1 MNMATRKTAKATE
14 YYFGNDTFGRG
25 VALARR
31 ESDGQYFVR
40 FCSGPR
46 GYGRWGKHNETVTHP
61 TETTNIYTGEVI
73 QFSEETSKSLVNWGF
88 QRLQSADPKGIR
100 LPLE

>member
-1 MNMATRKTAKATE
+1 MAQRKTAKATE

-25 VALARR
+25 VAMARR
-31 ESDGQYFVR
+31 EDGQYFVR
-40 FCSGPR
+40 FAGYGGR
-46 GYGRWGKHNETVTHP
+46 GYGRWSKHNEPVSHP
-61 TETTNIYTGEVI
+61 TETTNVYTGEVI